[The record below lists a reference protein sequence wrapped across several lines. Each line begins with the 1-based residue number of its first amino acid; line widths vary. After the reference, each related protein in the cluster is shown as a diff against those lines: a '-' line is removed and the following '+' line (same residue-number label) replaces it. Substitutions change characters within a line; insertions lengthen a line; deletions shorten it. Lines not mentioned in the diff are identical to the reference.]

1 MALIAGL
8 VIAGKLTGVTDNLSP
23 EWVRDTVRSA
33 GVWGYILYVVVFV
46 LAELAQVPGWMFIA
60 AGTLA
65 YGRLVGFIF
74 AYIASIASVATGFAL
89 VRWVGGQPLVEI
101 KQRHAKILLSKL
113 DERPILVVFLIRL
126 VFWIA
131 PPLNYALALTKIRFR
146 DYMIGSVAGL
156 ILPVFGLSFL
166 FEWVIGYFEGG

>member
-1 MALIAGL
+1 M
-8 VIAGKLTGVTDNLSP
+8 
-23 EWVRDTVRSA
+23 
-33 GVWGYILYVVVFV
+33 
-46 LAELAQVPGWMFIA
+46 
-60 AGTLA
+60 
-65 YGRLVGFIF
+65 
-74 AYIASIASVATGFAL
+74 
-89 VRWVGGQPLVEI
+89 VEI